1 MNETDKFKR
10 ELLLRKYAQN
20 SIDTYVSLLGVLID
34 RTKLDMLNVKD
45 YLCTVTLM
53 IENWN
58 SCNNPHFV
66 KAESQL
72 KLNLQNK

>member
-1 MNETDKFKR
+1 MYNPKDFNINDIIESVYSVNLYKVIEPYK
-10 ELLLRKYAQN
+10 KGMA
-20 SIDTYVSLLGVLID
+20 
-34 RTKLDMLNVKD
+34 KLKNVD
-45 YLCTVTLM
+45 TLM